1 MGRAC
6 RRRMMERL
14 AVVGMGYVGIP
25 VATLFA
31 HSGLDVVGLDVDK
44 RKVDEINAGRYPIE
58 GHEPGLPELIATN
71 VGAGRLRATTDYD
84 ALADRDAVLVCVDTP
99 FNEEAFEP
107 RYDRLRSAAQGIG
120 QRLRKGQLVVIESTI
135 APGTMDRVV
144 RPVLEEASG
153 LKAGEDFLLG
163 NCPERVMPGKLLG
176 NLRKYDR
183 VMGGINQA
191 THDAMRELYSRFVEG
206 DLTPADMLTAEVVKT
221 FENTY
226 RDVEIALANEFAR
239 YCDQL
244 GVDFHAVRALVNR
257 VEDRNLH
264 LPGTGVGGHC
274 IPKDTY
280 LLAYGT
286 KGTFTPEMMLMA
298 RRINDA
304 MPAYLAQRT
313 IEQLRAVG
321 RDPSQSKVAVLGL
334 SYLGNSDDT
343 RNTPSVPL
351 VAKLREAGCEVQ
363 VHDPLAGPVGGV
375 QPETDLDAVI
385 DGADALVIATAHED
399 YRNLDLPATAAAMR
413 TPVLVDGRHVFQRHA
428 AETAGFRYLGVGN

>member
-1 MGRAC
+1 MI
-6 RRRMMERL
+6 ERL

-31 HSGLDVVGLDVDK
+31 ESGLDVVGLDVDE
-44 RKVDEINAGRYPIE
+44 RKVSELSAGRYPIE
-58 GHEPGLPELIATN
+58 GHEPGLPELIASN
-71 VGAGRLRATTDYD
+71 VAAGRLRATTDYD
-84 ALADRDAVLVCVDTP
+84 ALADRDVILVCVDTP
-99 FNEEAFEP
+99 FDEAAFEP
-107 RYDRLRSAAQGIG
+107 RYDRLRGAVEGIG
-120 QRLRKGQLVVIESTI
+120 KRLQPGKLVVIESTI

-144 RPVLEEASG
+144 RPTLEDASG
-153 LKAGEDFLLG
+153 LVAGKDFLLG

-183 VMGGINQA
+183 VMGGINEA
-191 THDAMRELYSRFVEG
+191 THEAMRAVYSRFVEG
-206 DLTPADMLTAEVVKT
+206 ELTPADMLTAEVVKT

-244 GVDFHAVRALVNR
+244 GVDFHAVRGLVNK

-286 KGTFTPEMMLMA
+286 KGTFTPEMMLLA

-304 MPAYLAQRT
+304 MPDYLAART
-313 IEQLRAVG
+313 LEELKAAG
-321 RDPSQSKVAVLGL
+321 RDADGAKVAVLGL

-351 VAKLREAGCEVQ
+351 VKHLREAGAVVR

-375 QPETDLDAVI
+375 EPELDLEGVLA
-385 DGADALVIATAHED
+385 GADAVVIATAHDE
-399 YRNLDLPATAAAMR
+399 YRKLDLAATASKLR
-413 TPVLVDGRHVFQRHA
+413 TPILVDGRHVFERAA
-428 AETAGFRYLGVGN
+428 AEAAGFRYRGVGN

>member
-1 MGRAC
+1 MT
-6 RRRMMERL
+6 ERL

-31 HSGLDVVGLDVDK
+31 ESGLDVVGLDVDT
-44 RKVDEINAGRYPIE
+44 RKVAELNAGRYPIE
-58 GHEPGLPELIATN
+58 GQEPGLPELIKAN
-71 VGAGRLRATTDYD
+71 VGSGRLRATTDYD
-84 ALADRDAVLVCVDTP
+84 ALADRDVILVCVDTP
-99 FNEEAFEP
+99 FDETAFEP
-107 RYDRLRSAAQGIG
+107 RYDRLRGAVEGIG
-120 QRLRKGQLVVIESTI
+120 KRLRPGQLVVIESTI

-144 RPVLEEASG
+144 RPLLEEVSG
-153 LKAGEDFLLG
+153 LKAGADFLLG

-183 VMGGINQA
+183 VMGGINAA
-191 THDAMRELYSRFVEG
+191 THEAMRAVYSRFVQGE
-206 DLTPADMLTAEVVKT
+206 LTSADMLTAEVVKT

-244 GVDFHAVRALVNR
+244 GVDFHAVRGLVNR

-286 KGTFTPEMMLMA
+286 KGTFTPELMLLA

-304 MPAYLAQRT
+304 MPDYVAART
-313 IEQLRAVG
+313 LEDLKAAG
-321 RDPSQSKVAVLGL
+321 RDPAGSKVAVLGL

-351 VAKLREAGCEVQ
+351 VQRLREAGADVH

-375 QPETDLDAVI
+375 EPETDLDAVI
-385 DGADALVIATAHED
+385 AGADALIIATAHD
-399 YRNLDLPATAAAMR
+399 QYRTLDLASTAGKMR
-413 TPVLVDGRHVFQRHA
+413 TPVLVDGRHVFERAA
-428 AETAGFRYLGVGN
+428 AEDAGFRYRGVGN